1 MSPEVVKLK
10 KILHHEKIIIAAII
24 FKRCTLM
31 IENLVFFFSV
41 LVKYNVRKKDL
52 VVVKILTKGHK
63 GIGTSPVALIDITL
77 PSTYVRK

>member
-31 IENLVFFFSV
+31 IENLVFFFFSV
-41 LVKYNVRKKDL
+41 LVKYNVWKKDL
-52 VVVKILTKGHK
+52 VAVKILTKG
-63 GIGTSPVALIDITL
+63 IRA
-77 PSTYVRK
+77 